1 MQVICCLKVNK
12 VDTSLRC
19 RCGIAFLGA
28 FLDRLRMDRLRMDRL
43 RMDRLRMDRLRMD
56 RLRMDR
62 LRMDRLRMDRR
73 LDARHV
79 GSATCEPSSI
89 R

>member
-12 VDTSLRC
+12 VDKSLRC
-19 RCGIAFLGA
+19 RCEIAFLNA
-28 FLDRLRMDRLRMDRL
+28 FLDKLRMG
-43 RMDRLRMDRLRMD
+43 RLRMD

-79 GSATCEPSSI
+79 GSATCELSSI

>member
-43 RMDRLRMDRLRMD
+43 RMDR
-56 RLRMDR
+56 
-62 LRMDRLRMDRR
+62 R